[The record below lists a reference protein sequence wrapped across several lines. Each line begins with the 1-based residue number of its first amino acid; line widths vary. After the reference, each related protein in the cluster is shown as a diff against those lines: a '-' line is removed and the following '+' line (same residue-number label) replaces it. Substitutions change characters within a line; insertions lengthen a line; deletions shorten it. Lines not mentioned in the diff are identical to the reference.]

1 MAASILFPSNRYHV
15 RTISLPSRS
24 HPTTEKVEVN
34 LNQLREWES
43 LPSTSSSS
51 LCTGLSGLSDL
62 YQTIDDFLQLPQTQQ
77 ALFCCSKKKFV
88 EEVLDASLRLL
99 DSCASARDVMLQMTD
114 AVKVLQLA
122 LRRRVAPKTEILEE
136 AISAYMSLAKKITK
150 KATQCLKALK
160 TQKFGFSSLSD
171 GSQLHIVEV
180 MTVIRDARS
189 FAISILEQLLS
200 FVSVS
205 NPRSMKTSSIVL
217 KWIGSG
223 RVTCNEEAEKMN
235 DMERLHASL
244 SVLCRHKS
252 EKESEQVQNAQE
264 QLKTFLDGIQGLEVG
279 LDLLQRRL
287 IQTRVS
293 LLNILSH

>member
-15 RTISLPSRS
+15 RSSSMPSRS
-24 HPTTEKVEVN
+24 HPTTEKVVEK
-34 LNQLREWES
+34 LNQMREWES

-62 YQTIDDFLQLPQTQQ
+62 YRSIDDLLQLPQTQQ
-77 ALFCCSKKKFV
+77 ALLACTKKKFV
-88 EEVLDASLRLL
+88 DEVLDASLRLL
-99 DSCASARDVMLQMTD
+99 DSCATSRDIMLQMTD
-114 AVKVLQLA
+114 AVKDLQLA
-122 LRRRVAPKTEILEE
+122 LRRRVAPKTEILEQ
-136 AISAYMSLAKKITK
+136 AISTFMSLAKKIKK
-150 KATQCLKALK
+150 KATKCLKALK
-160 TQKFGFSSLSD
+160 TQKFDFSSLSD

-189 FAISILEQLLS
+189 FANSILEQLLS

-205 NPRSMKTSSIVL
+205 NSRSMKTSSIVL

-223 RVTCNEEAEKMN
+223 RVACNEEAEKMN
-235 DMERLHASL
+235 DMERLYASL
-244 SVLCRHKS
+244 SVLCSHKS
-252 EKESEQVQNAQE
+252 EKESKQVQNAQE

-279 LDLLQRRL
+279 LDLLHRRL